1 MKLIISYFIAG
12 FITAV
17 VLLGLF
23 MFYISQTQQ
32 PPLSEQEVETPTPP
46 TLPSREPCDLDSD
59 GDCDRDDF
67 EIFLKSIHM
76 CSDIPPMTNSD
87 LAYNPLADANGDKCV
102 DEQDMELL
110 FPEYYRESEEQA
122 SEESSTATSSAEI
135 KESPPTIPKDQE
147 KSPAPKMVKAVYL
160 TGWSAGLESRVQY
173 VIDLARTTDINAV
186 VVDVKDFSGYITYDT
201 DVPEVETYNA
211 ERIAISDID
220 GLLKRFHDEEI
231 YVIARVTV
239 FQDPILA
246 VRRPD
251 LAVHSNARLALLAP
265 IASDPSAAS
274 LWTDRKGLA
283 WIDPASQEAW
293 EYIVA
298 IAKDATSRGFDEIN
312 FDYIRFP
319 SDGDLQDMKFLSW
332 DSTASNKRDVI
343 RSFFEYLR
351 QQLPDAILSAD
362 LFGLATINYD
372 DLGIG
377 QVIEDAYEY
386 FDYVSPMV
394 YPSHYADGFLG
405 YENPAEFPYEV
416 VKYSLESADLRLEVF
431 ETALQLKSTVEKQ
444 EPRVARL
451 RPWLQ
456 DFDLGAE
463 YDAVMVRKEIQA
475 VKDAMGE
482 RFSGYMLWNPS
493 NIYTIEALREEQV
506 QEVDSI
512 LETATSVSS

>member
-12 FITAV
+12 FMTAIVLFGLFFFYMSETQKYALEQAEVEISQPIEREQTQSEPAVKEPLRVDEPLQETEQEEVQDATEQVAKEV
-17 VLLGLF
+17 VLL
-23 MFYISQTQQ
+23 
-32 PPLSEQEVETPTPP
+32 V
-46 TLPSREPCDLDSD
+46 
-59 GDCDRDDF
+59 
-67 EIFLKSIHM
+67 
-76 CSDIPPMTNSD
+76 
-87 LAYNPLADANGDKCV
+87 
-102 DEQDMELL
+102 
-110 FPEYYRESEEQA
+110 SEEISFQP
-122 SEESSTATSSAEI
+122 ET
-135 KESPPTIPKDQE
+135 
-147 KSPAPKMVKAVYL
+147 VRAVYL

-173 VIDLARTTDINAV
+173 VIDLARTTEINAV

-211 ERIAISDID
+211 ERIAIPDID
-220 GLLKRFHDEEI
+220 GLLKRFHEEGI

-265 IASDPSAAS
+265 ITSDPSAAS
-274 LWTDRKGLA
+274 LWIDRKGLP
-283 WIDPASQEAW
+283 WIDPSSQEAW

-298 IAKDATSRGFDEIN
+298 IAKDATNRGFDEIN

-319 SDGDLQDMKFLSW
+319 SDGDLRDMKFLSW
-332 DSTASNKRDVI
+332 DSTTSNKRDVM

-351 QQLPDAILSAD
+351 QELPGVIISAD

-394 YPSHYADGFLG
+394 YPSHYADGFIGL
-405 YENPAEFPYEV
+405 ENPAEFPYEV
-416 VKYSLESADLRLEVF
+416 VKHSLESAYVRLELF
-431 ETALQLKSTVEKQ
+431 EFTLQSKSTVEKQ
-444 EPRVARL
+444 GPKATRL

-475 VKDAMGE
+475 VKDAMRE

-493 NIYTIEALREEQV
+493 NIYTVEALQEEHT
-506 QEVDSI
+506 QEVDISG
-512 LETATSVSS
+512 TATSTAL